1 MKNSIE
7 LTKIEVNNVNCI
19 ESKGSFS
26 YSHGG
31 VSLTVG
37 ECDPV
42 NEVQVGS
49 WRLSIVESQE
59 LYVCHEDLQ
68 DHWMALEWA
77 TSDYNCERRT
87 QISGLKNNPH
97 EIQRLSEGTVLI
109 RHGDDKL
116 EINVTNSGV
125 VIINV
130 R

>member
-31 VSLTVG
+31 VSLTAG

-59 LYVCHEDLQ
+59 LYVCHEDIPE
-68 DHWMALEWA
+68 MVCLEWSQ
-77 TSDYNCERRT
+77 SDYNCERLT
-87 QISGLKNNPH
+87 QISGLCNNPH

-109 RHGDDKL
+109 RHGDDFL
-116 EINVTNSGV
+116 EINVTNSGI